1 MKRRITEE
9 SLQSYADYLYEEE
22 KSQRTI
28 EKYLCDL
35 RKLMAYMEDRELT
48 KRTMVEYKAYLK
60 DERKYRTSSINS
72 FLVAANRFFEYMRW
86 YDLKVK
92 TYRIQR
98 QAFVT
103 EEKELTKEEF
113 KKLVLTAEAQGRK
126 RLAGIILTIC
136 ATGIRVSEL
145 EAITVAAVRQGSAT
159 IYNKGKE
166 RKILLTRELQMKLL
180 HYIHQQGIKNG
191 PVFRTRGGK
200 AVGRSSIWRDMKKL
214 CKKAE
219 VEPGKVFPH
228 NLRHLFAK
236 TFHKID
242 NDLARLADIL
252 GHSSIETT
260 RLYIRS
266 TCAEYREK
274 LENMHLLAGL

>member
-1 MKRRITEE
+1 MERKITEE
-9 SLQSYADYLYEEE
+9 SLQSYTDYLYEEE

-28 EKYLCDL
+28 EKYLCDM
-35 RKLMAYMEDRELT
+35 RKLMAYMGDRELT
-48 KRTMVEYKAYLK
+48 KRSMVEYKTYLK
-60 DERKYRTSSINS
+60 DERNYRTSSINS
-72 FLVAANRFFEYMRW
+72 FLVAANRFFEYMQW

-92 TYRIQR
+92 TYRIQK
-98 QAFVT
+98 QSFAP

-113 KKLVLTAEAQGRK
+113 KKLVLTAEAQGK
-126 RLAGIILTIC
+126 ERLAGIILTIC
-136 ATGIRVSEL
+136 ATGIRVGEL
-145 EAITVAAVRQGSAT
+145 EAITVDAVKYGSAT

-166 RKILLTRELQMKLL
+166 RKILLTRDLQVKLL
-180 HYIHQQGIKNG
+180 RYIRKQGIKTG
-191 PVFRTRGGK
+191 PVFQTRRGR

-214 CKKAE
+214 CQKAG
-219 VEPGKVFPH
+219 VDPGKVFPH

-242 NDLARLADIL
+242 NDLAILADIL

-260 RLYIRS
+260 RLYIRT

-274 LENMHLLAGL
+274 LDNMRLLVGL